1 MDPGEIPAIER
12 LRVSSKRPIN
22 ANHRNA
28 YEQNTGRASEG
39 LRFPK
44 DASESHCLIIGVSP
58 QRNLET
64 TRALEGLH
72 VPTELFSLSFLLF
85 VPRSLLIFVVDD
97 SRRQES
103 VRFEKLISLLRLT
116 RCSFFMTIFMRHRYI
131 ILK

>member
-22 ANHRNA
+22 ASHRNA
-28 YEQNTGRASEG
+28 YERNTNRASEG

-72 VPTELFSLSFLLF
+72 VPTELFSLSFFSSCLDPFSFL
-85 VPRSLLIFVVDD
+85 SSTTAVD
-97 SRRQES
+97 RNPC
-103 VRFEKLISLLRLT
+103 V
-116 RCSFFMTIFMRHRYI
+116 
-131 ILK
+131 LKN